1 MGDIEGLQSNSHLER
16 CKTGQSCGA
25 IGDQP
30 RLEIRQCTTEKIAAP
45 GGEKGWEEF
54 DEMEISE
61 KERGFVQIAK
71 VS

>member
-1 MGDIEGLQSNSHLER
+1 MGDIEGLQSNLHLER
-16 CKTGQSCGA
+16 CKTGKSCGA
-25 IGDQP
+25 IGDQL

-45 GGEKGWEEF
+45 GGETSWEEF

-61 KERGFVQIAK
+61 KERGFVQILK